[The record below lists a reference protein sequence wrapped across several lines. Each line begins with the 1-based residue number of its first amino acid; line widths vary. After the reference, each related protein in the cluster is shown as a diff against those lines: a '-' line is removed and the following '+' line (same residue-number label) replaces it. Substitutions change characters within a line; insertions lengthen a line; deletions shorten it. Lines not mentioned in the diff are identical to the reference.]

1 LLIFFAVL
9 QAIFMEPTTEITRL
23 VDIMPASGRMI
34 CKIISKPEQK
44 TVIES
49 PYPLPWTGAR
59 EIWINFD
66 LWSRLSQQQR
76 DLLLLRTVSWL
87 IGIKWFKPDVYQGLV
102 VAAILGGVV
111 ELVQRDVVGV
121 VIAGG
126 LTALAS
132 TQIWRSNNSSQTQ
145 LSADETALKV
155 AIRRGYSETE
165 AAQSLIRAI
174 DAVAQIEGRSS
185 LDFVELLRRQNLR
198 AIANLSPV
206 GVPETIKKE

>member
-1 LLIFFAVL
+1 
-9 QAIFMEPTTEITRL
+9 MEPKTEISRL
-23 VDIMPASGRMI
+23 LDIMPASGRMM

-49 PYPLPWTGAR
+49 PYPLPWTGTR

-66 LWSRLSQQQR
+66 LWSRLSLQQR

-87 IGIKWFKPDVYQGLV
+87 IGIKWFKADVYQGLV
-102 VAAILGGVV
+102 VASLLGGVF
-111 ELVQRDVVGV
+111 ELVQQDVVGV
-121 VIAGG
+121 VVSGG

-132 TQIWRSNNSSQTQ
+132 TQILRSNRNSQTQ
-145 LSADETALKV
+145 LSADEAAIKV

-174 DAVAQIEGRSS
+174 DAVAQIEGRST
-185 LDFVELLRRQNLR
+185 LDFMELLRRQNLR

-206 GVPETIKKE
+206 GVPETIKKD

>member
-1 LLIFFAVL
+1 
-9 QAIFMEPTTEITRL
+9 MEPTTEISRL
-23 VDIMPASGRMI
+23 LDIMPASGRMM

-49 PYPLPWTGAR
+49 PYPLPWTATR

-66 LWSRLSQQQR
+66 LWSRLSLQQR
-76 DLLLLRTVSWL
+76 DLLLLRTVAWL
-87 IGIKWFKPDVYQGLV
+87 IGIKWFKPDIYQGLV

-111 ELVQRDVVGV
+111 EIVERDVVGV
-121 VIAGG
+121 VVAGG

-132 TQIWRSNNSSQTQ
+132 TQIWRNNRNSQAQ
-145 LSADETALKV
+145 LSADEAATKV

-185 LDFVELLRRQNLR
+185 LDFLELLRRQNLR
-198 AIANLSPV
+198 AIAGLSPV

>member
-1 LLIFFAVL
+1 
-9 QAIFMEPTTEITRL
+9 MEPKTEISRL
-23 VDIMPASGRMI
+23 SDIMPASGRMM

-49 PYPLPWTGAR
+49 PYPLPWTGTR

-66 LWSRLSQQQR
+66 LWGRLPQQQR

-87 IGIKWFKPDVYQGLV
+87 VGIKWFKPDVYQGMV
-102 VAAILGGVV
+102 VASLLGGVF

-121 VIAGG
+121 VVAGG

-132 TQIWRSNNSSQTQ
+132 TQIWRNNRSYQNQ
-145 LSADETALKV
+145 LSADEAAIKV

-165 AAQSLIRAI
+165 ATQSLIRAI
-174 DAVAQIEGRSS
+174 DAVAQIEGRSN
-185 LDFVELLRRQNLR
+185 LDFIELLRRQNLR
-198 AIANLSPV
+198 AIAGLSPV
-206 GVPETIKKE
+206 GVPETIKKD